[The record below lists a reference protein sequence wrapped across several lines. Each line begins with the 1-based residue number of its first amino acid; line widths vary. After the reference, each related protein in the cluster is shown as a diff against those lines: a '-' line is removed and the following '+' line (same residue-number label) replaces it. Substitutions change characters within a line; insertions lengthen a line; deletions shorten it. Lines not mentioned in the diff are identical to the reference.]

1 MQDACKLED
10 EHECVVEL
18 SVVLDSQWP
27 HVNVG
32 FSVPLLKTL
41 KTRGKG
47 REEQIENEL
56 RREEHIV
63 KGRKEE
69 GEGGGRKGEE
79 GEEGKG
85 RKGRG
90 GKEGEGRKGRDQEEM
105 ERRRFL
111 RFKGGYIWLVGNS
124 LSHDADILPH
134 CDSILR

>member
-10 EHECVVEL
+10 EHERVVEL

-69 GEGGGRKGEE
+69 GEGGGRKGGGRE
-79 GEEGKG
+79 GGGREGGG
-85 RKGRG
+85 REGGGR
-90 GKEGEGRKGRDQEEM
+90 EGEGRKGREG
-105 ERRRFL
+105 R
-111 RFKGGYIWLVGNS
+111 GGIKKRWRGGGS
-124 LSHDADILPH
+124 
-134 CDSILR
+134 